1 MAGVSETNV
10 ELHRRSVEAFN
21 TRDVERFIALC
32 DPQIELH
39 STVTVPGGAV
49 YHGHEG
55 VRRWHRDLEDS
66 WGDELLVEP
75 QVYYDVGEHTITFH
89 VLHGRG
95 RQSGADVE
103 MPAAH
108 LCRWRDGLMVYFK
121 GYGRQADAL
130 RDMGVSE
137 DALEPIAP

>member
-1 MAGVSETNV
+1 VPEKNV
-10 ELHRRSVEAFN
+10 ELHRRSAEAFN
-21 TRDVERFIALC
+21 TRDVDAFIAFC

-49 YHGHEG
+49 YRGHDG
-55 VRRWHRDLEDS
+55 VRRWHRDLEDA
-66 WGDELLVEP
+66 WGDELRVEP
-75 QVYYDVGEHTITFH
+75 EAYFDLGEHTITFH

-95 RQSGADVE
+95 RQSGADVA

-108 LCRWRDGLMVYFK
+108 LCRWRDALIVYFK
-121 GYGRQADAL
+121 GYAQQEDAL
-130 RDMGVSE
+130 RDLGVSE